1 MVGSIPCAQV
11 TEIEE
16 QMAGHSKFKNIM
28 YRKGAQDKKRA
39 KLFSKLSKEIT
50 VAAKMGTPDPDMNPR
65 LRTAIAAAKAQ
76 SMPKDNIERAI
87 KKSQG
92 GDSENYEEV
101 RYEGFG
107 PGGVALIVDA
117 LTDNRN
123 RTVSDVRTIF
133 SKHGGNLGESG
144 SVNYLFER
152 KGLIV
157 YPASA
162 AGEEEVFEAALEAGA
177 ENVECDDENHEIYT
191 SADDLHEVEKA
202 LESALGEPT
211 SAKLIWHAADE
222 IDLDADNAG
231 KLLRLLDALDDN
243 DDVQEVSGNYNVP
256 DDVMAALGD

>member
-1 MVGSIPCAQV
+1 
-11 TEIEE
+11 
-16 QMAGHSKFKNIM
+16 MAGHSKFKNIM
-28 YRKGAQDKKRA
+28 YRKGAQDKKRS

-92 GDSENYEEV
+92 GDADTYEEV

-107 PGGVALIVDA
+107 PGGVALIVDG

-123 RTVSDVRTIF
+123 RTAAEVRTIF
-133 SKHGGNLGESG
+133 SKNGGNLGATG

-162 AGEEEVFEAALEAGA
+162 GSEEKVFEAALEAGA
-177 ENVECDDENHEIYT
+177 EDVQSDDDSHEIYT
-191 SADDLHEVEKA
+191 GAEELHGVARA
-202 LESALGEPT
+202 LEDTLGEPQ
-211 SAKLIWHAADE
+211 SAKLTWYAVEE
-222 IDLDADNAG
+222 IDLDVDNAG

-256 DDVMAALGD
+256 DDVMAELGE